1 MAEFKAASMFAV
13 DGWNVV
19 ITGGGSG
26 LGRIIGKAF
35 LANGAESVTLID
47 ILPGRLEDAKNEY
60 ATIRQQLDLKG
71 DVYIVQGDVGSKHGI
86 DEVVTK
92 VKSLGKGVDTLI
104 TAAGIRRLNKKSFTP
119 GQGLAALVESTNSLD
134 WQDLDDSFHI
144 NVFSQYYLTAGLLD
158 LLGASA
164 AKHPG
169 RGSVICFS
177 SVASK
182 HTAQFLP
189 AYQASKAAVDHLAKI
204 MAAEF
209 ADLYI
214 RVNAIS
220 PGLFASNMN
229 PMDPSH
235 PDSNMKFAKEMP
247 ARRPGTEQELASAA
261 LYLASPAGFYVDGH
275 NLRVD
280 GGRLLVAAGKIEV
293 RD

>member
-1 MAEFKAASMFAV
+1 MS
-13 DGWNVV
+13 DD
-19 ITGGGSG
+19 SD
-26 LGRIIGKAF
+26 
-35 LANGAESVTLID
+35 S
-47 ILPGRLEDAKNEY
+47 
-60 ATIRQQLDLKG
+60 
-71 DVYIVQGDVGSKHGI
+71 VQGDVGSKHGI

-209 ADLYI
+209 ADLYSKYHCPWDAFLNCSI
-214 RVNAIS
+214 
-220 PGLFASNMN
+220 
-229 PMDPSH
+229 
-235 PDSNMKFAKEMP
+235 
-247 ARRPGTEQELASAA
+247 
-261 LYLASPAGFYVDGH
+261 H
-275 NLRVD
+275 NN
-280 GGRLLVAAGKIEV
+280 
-293 RD
+293 